1 MFPARRQQSLKADGS
16 FNFLNKTRKLED
28 VGWNGD
34 DCAKLWRYNQHYFD
48 DLNAIGAGKRCGLHR
63 NLMLSWV
70 NKNRPGRGTG
80 WEPYPTS
87 LRIVNW
93 VKWNL
98 SGHKLPDCCLQ
109 SLAVQTRWL
118 AKNIE
123 WHILGNHLFANAKA
137 LVFAGL
143 FFEGVEAQKW
153 LDTGLE
159 IISDEIDEQVLPD
172 GAHFELSTMYHSIFL
187 EDVLDLINIFAT
199 FDGGVSKIDMER
211 LQKTVAQML
220 DWLNGM
226 CHPDAEITFFNDSAH
241 NIAPSPAEISSYAK
255 RLGINHSQSI
265 VSEERLF
272 IKHFADSGYI
282 QLRAPHV
289 WLFLDVASIGP
300 DYLPGHG
307 HADTLSF
314 EMSLFGQRV
323 FVNGGTSRYGT
334 GKVRLIE
341 RGSAAHN
348 TVVING
354 ENSSEIW
361 SGFRVARRAATH
373 DLIIDKTVES
383 VLVSCSHDGYKRLKG
398 LPIHNRSWVLSDGKL
413 VVQDLVDGAFE
424 SAKAYFH
431 FHPNIKVVQF
441 GEQKWELYLP
451 AKQRVVR
458 LEALEGFAKIEPSF
472 FSPEF
477 GVRIPTMSLTIEFR
491 DIHKTALEISW

>member
-1 MFPARRQQSLKADGS
+1 MLPARRQQSLQADGS
-16 FNFLNKTRKLED
+16 FNFLNKTRQLKD
-28 VGWNGD
+28 VGWDGD

-48 DLNAIGAGKRCGLHR
+48 DLNAIGAAKRHGLHR
-63 NLMLSWV
+63 NLMLDWV
-70 NKNRPGRGTG
+70 SKNQPGQGSG

-93 VKWNL
+93 MKWSL
-98 SGHKLPDCCLQ
+98 SGHELPNDCLQ

-143 FFEGVEAQKW
+143 FFEGVEAQNW
-153 LDTGLE
+153 LDTGLQ
-159 IISDEIDEQVLPD
+159 IISDEIAEQVLPD
-172 GAHFELSTMYHSIFL
+172 GAHFELSPMYHSIFL
-187 EDVLDLINIFAT
+187 EDVLDLINIFTT
-199 FDGGVSKIDMER
+199 FDGGVSRTNVES
-211 LQKTVAQML
+211 LQKTAAQML
-220 DWLNGM
+220 NWLNGM

-241 NIAPSPAEISSYAK
+241 NIAPSPGEIRTYAK
-255 RLGINHSQSI
+255 RLGINHSQS
-265 VSEERLF
+265 VLSGKRLS
-272 IKHFADSGYI
+272 ITHFADSGYI
-282 QLRAPHV
+282 QLRAPQL

-334 GKVRLIE
+334 GEVRLTE

-348 TVVING
+348 TVVVND
-354 ENSSEIW
+354 ENSSEVW
-361 SGFRVARRAATH
+361 SGFRVARRATIH

-383 VLVSCSHDGYKRLKG
+383 VSVSCSHDGYKRLTG
-398 LPIHNRSWVLSDGKL
+398 RPIHNRRWVLSDGKL
-413 VVQDLVDGAFE
+413 LVQDLVDGAFD

-431 FHPNIKVVQF
+431 LYPDITIAQAGK
-441 GEQKWELYLP
+441 QKWELYLP
-451 AKQRVVR
+451 EKQRVVR
-458 LEALEGFAKIEPSF
+458 LEALAGFAKIEPSF

-477 GVRIPTMSLTIEFR
+477 GVRIPTMCLTIGFQ